1 MQCELIEKLQKKIDP
16 EEAEISLAQQQKSSE
31 ESVQEAYDVLKRVI
45 QKHAHQ
51 QQHREYHPEAQ
62 KQTQPRRATPA
73 RELCCK
79 SAASA
84 APSGT

>member
-1 MQCELIEKLQKKIDP
+1 MLKLETLAELQQTELGMQCELIEKLQKKIDP

-62 KQTQPRRATPA
+62 KQTQP
-73 RELCCK
+73 
-79 SAASA
+79 
-84 APSGT
+84 